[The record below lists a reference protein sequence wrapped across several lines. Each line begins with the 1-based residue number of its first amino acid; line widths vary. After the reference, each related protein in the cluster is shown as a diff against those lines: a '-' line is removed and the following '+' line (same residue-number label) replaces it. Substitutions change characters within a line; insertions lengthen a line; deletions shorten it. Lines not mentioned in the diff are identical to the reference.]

1 MGWKYKDA
9 RMQEHAAEIA
19 LLIQH
24 IHDKGPVR
32 SADFEHP
39 RKGRAAGGSGS
50 RINDIWKVYLLPER

>member
-9 RMQEHAAEIA
+9 RMQEHEAEIA
-19 LLIQH
+19 QLIQH

-39 RKGRAAGGSGS
+39 RKVQAAGGNGS
-50 RINDIWKVYLLPER
+50 RINGIWKVYLLPER